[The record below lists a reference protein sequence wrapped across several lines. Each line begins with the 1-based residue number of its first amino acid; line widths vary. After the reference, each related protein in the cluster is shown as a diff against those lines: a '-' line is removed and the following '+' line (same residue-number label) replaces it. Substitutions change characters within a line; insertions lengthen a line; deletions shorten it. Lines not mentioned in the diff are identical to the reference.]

1 MHAIVCTE
9 PGGPD
14 VMQWQKVPD
23 PTPGPGEVII
33 EVAAA
38 AVNRADLLQRAGNYP
53 PPTGA
58 SEILGLECSGT
69 ITAVGAAITLDHIG
83 EKVTALLSGGGYATK
98 VAVPLGQVMPVPQGI
113 DLVEAAALP
122 EVACTVWSNLDMGA
136 NLSEG
141 EWLLIHG
148 GASGI
153 GTMAIQVARALGARV
168 AVTAGS
174 RAKLDAC
181 ARLGAEVLINY
192 HDQDFV
198 EVVRAETGG
207 RGVNVIL
214 DNMGA
219 SYLARNVAAL
229 ARDGRL
235 LIIGMQGG
243 TGGEFDI
250 NALLRKNGTIYAS
263 SLRGRPDSEKA
274 AICSQVERNIWPW
287 VHAGIVKPV
296 IDRVMPMQEAAQAHR
311 LLHDGAVTGKIVLQP

>member
-9 PGGPD
+9 PGGPE

-53 PPTGA
+53 PPKGA
-58 SEILGLECSGT
+58 SDILGLECSGT
-69 ITAVGAAITLDHIG
+69 ITSVGAAITLDHIG

-98 VAVPLGQVMPVPQGI
+98 VAVPIGQVMPVPQGI
-113 DLVEAAALP
+113 DTVDAAALP

-192 HDQDFV
+192 NEQDFV
-198 EVVRAETGG
+198 EEVRAVTGG
-207 RGVNVIL
+207 RGANVIL

-219 SYLARNVAAL
+219 AYLGRNVSAL

-243 TGGEFDI
+243 ISGELDI

-274 AICSQVERNIWPW
+274 SICSQVERNIWPW

-296 IDRVMPMQEAAQAHR
+296 IDRVMPMQEAAHAHR
-311 LLHDGAVTGKIVLQP
+311 LLQDGAVTGKIVLQP

>member
-9 PGGPD
+9 PGGPE

-53 PPTGA
+53 PPAGA
-58 SEILGLECSGT
+58 SDILGLECSGT
-69 ITAVGAAITLDHIG
+69 ITSVGAAITLDHIG
-83 EKVTALLSGGGYATK
+83 EKVTALLSSGGYATK
-98 VAVPLGQVMPVPQGI
+98 VAVPIGQVMPVPPGI
-113 DLVEAAALP
+113 TTVDAAALP
-122 EVACTVWSNLDMGA
+122 EIACTVWSNLDMGA

-192 HDQDFV
+192 KEQDFA
-198 EVVRAETGG
+198 EEMRAATGG
-207 RGVNVIL
+207 RGANVIL

-219 SYLARNVAAL
+219 TYLGRNVSAL

-243 TGGEFDI
+243 ISGELDI

>member
-9 PGGPD
+9 PGGPE

-53 PPTGA
+53 PPKGA

-69 ITAVGAAITLDHIG
+69 ITSVGAAITLDHIG

-98 VAVPLGQVMPVPQGI
+98 VAVPIGQVMPVPQGI
-113 DLVEAAALP
+113 DTVDAAALP

-153 GTMAIQVARALGARV
+153 GTMAIQVARALGAHV

-192 HDQDFV
+192 NDQEFV
-198 EVVRAETGG
+198 EEVRAATGG
-207 RGVNVIL
+207 RGANVIL

-219 SYLARNVAAL
+219 AYLGRNVSAL

-243 TGGEFDI
+243 ISGELDI

-287 VHAGIVKPV
+287 VHAGVVKPV
-296 IDRVMPMQEAAQAHR
+296 IDRIMPMQDAAQAHR
-311 LLHDGAVTGKIVLQP
+311 LLQDGGVTGKIVLQP